1 MPNMHMRLYALISL
15 CKILSLRNRR
25 LATPSC
31 SARPPPADKERANQ
45 GRTGLHLHRQGR
57 EIIANLSFMLATILQ
72 SPHGSWS
79 GPARHRHQREKS
91 ALGSMAGWAQ
101 VQSTIVGAMKEITH
115 SLTHSSGSPS
125 LPNHVVQEKDCLSE
139 RLGRVICSGFREA
152 YLTLKEHYLWHS
164 RYSFF
169 LYR

>member
-79 GPARHRHQREKS
+79 RPARHRHQRQKS

-101 VQSTIVGAMKEITH
+101 LQSTIVGAMKEITH
-115 SLTHSSGSPS
+115 SLIG
-125 LPNHVVQEKDCLSE
+125 LSIAAQSRCPRE
-139 RLGRVICSGFREA
+139 RLSLRA
-152 YLTLKEHYLWHS
+152 TWT
-164 RYSFF
+164 RYMLRFQRGVLDFKGALSMTF
-169 LYR
+169 

>member
-1 MPNMHMRLYALISL
+1 MPNIHMRLYALISL

-31 SARPPPADKERANQ
+31 SARPPPADKERADQ
-45 GRTGLHLHRQGR
+45 GRAGLHLHRQGR
-57 EIIANLSFMLATILQ
+57 EIIQSQRKPIL
-72 SPHGSWS
+72 
-79 GPARHRHQREKS
+79 PARNYPSIPTRELIRTRKL

-101 VQSTIVGAMKEITH
+101 LPSTIVGAMKEITH
-115 SLTHSSGSPS
+115 SLSIAAQS
-125 LPNHVVQEKDCLSE
+125 LWPRE
-139 RLGRVICSGFREA
+139 RLSLRATWTRYMLRFQRGIPKKRH
-152 YLTLKEHYLWHS
+152 LTLKEHYLWHS